1 VKAAFITVAL
11 VALVA
16 LAVPVLADDP
26 DVETYAAPLDAQSD
40 PTQIRVKTPLQQA
53 IADIQDR
60 AIEQVQLL
68 HAQLLSR
75 APGSAE
81 AREMDLRIRTTK
93 QDTEVAILR
102 VILADAIDRDD
113 LRTKAGVELAL
124 DHILHPENH
133 PIQTFPSNR
142 PAPESK

>member
-1 VKAAFITVAL
+1 MKAAFIT

-16 LAVPVLADDP
+16 LAVPVLADGP

-60 AIEQVQLL
+60 AIKQVQIL

-81 AREMDLRIRTTK
+81 AREMLVAFCTAARILLWSLDAQLTNC
-93 QDTEVAILR
+93 TEPVSPPPPPPPPPPPWHC
-102 VILADAIDRDD
+102 
-113 LRTKAGVELAL
+113 G
-124 DHILHPENH
+124 
-133 PIQTFPSNR
+133 
-142 PAPESK
+142 